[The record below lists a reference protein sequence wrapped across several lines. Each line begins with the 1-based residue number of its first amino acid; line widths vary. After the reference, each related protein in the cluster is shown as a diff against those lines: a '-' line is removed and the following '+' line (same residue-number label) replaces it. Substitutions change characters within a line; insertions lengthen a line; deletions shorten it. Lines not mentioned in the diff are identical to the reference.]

1 MVHGIVRGQ
10 NDDVVSFVASR
21 NLQQWLERAKK
32 RNDRLW
38 SGNSAYFTL
47 SLSFQINISVKIS
60 VGLLRNL
67 SGNLQEKFVRDQ
79 LSGLKG
85 MLRRWMRWILTK
97 FPALS
102 CSRPLSRHCSTRLS
116 AVKVWNIVENNACAA
131 TVHSFSKSPTTFEYI
146 YTNTFT
152 SKVTRGLSKP

>member
-10 NDDVVSFVASR
+10 NDDVVCFVASR

-67 SGNLQEKFVRDQ
+67 SGNLQEKFVGDQ

-85 MLRRWMRWILTK
+85 MLRRWMRWI
-97 FPALS
+97 
-102 CSRPLSRHCSTRLS
+102 
-116 AVKVWNIVENNACAA
+116 
-131 TVHSFSKSPTTFEYI
+131 
-146 YTNTFT
+146 
-152 SKVTRGLSKP
+152 